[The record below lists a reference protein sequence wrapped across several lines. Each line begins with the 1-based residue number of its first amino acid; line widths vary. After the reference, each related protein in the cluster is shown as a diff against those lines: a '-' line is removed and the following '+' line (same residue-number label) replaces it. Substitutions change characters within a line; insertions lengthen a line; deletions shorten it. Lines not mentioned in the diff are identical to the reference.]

1 MTNFEKIKT
10 LTQESKNLKLLYIE
24 DDEFARES
32 TLETLSLFFD
42 NITIAVDGQKGLD
55 AFKEGIFDIIITDL
69 NMPIM
74 NGIDMIF
81 EIRKLDQDITIL
93 VLSAH
98 NNPEYFESTIR
109 AGIEGYL
116 LKPIDLDQFI
126 YLIEKS
132 VNNINRAKELLDY
145 KRHLEEKV
153 EAQTTI
159 IKENLYRDSLTGLYN
174 FLKLEEDINLE
185 IYKTLIVFDITRLSL
200 ISKQYGRVFTS
211 KLLSQVAITLSKH
224 LSNDMQLYKLE
235 ADKFAVLSSFSDH
248 EHIKNFCEQ
257 ALAYYDISC
266 LEIDGID
273 ININF
278 SIGISQI
285 DKNSDSTVDAEYAL
299 GNAKKIGSRYYFF
312 YDIDDHAILEEKEII
327 KWLNVTK
334 ELIRDDKIFPYYQ
347 AMLDIKSNKIVK
359 YEVLARADYQ
369 GEILAPFFFLDAA
382 EKLGMTSSISKM
394 IIQKSFQFFAQNNY
408 EFSINIAQRDLLEGY
423 LVSFFKQKLELYSI
437 DASRVTLEILENV
450 TVSADNKAIQEELN
464 SLKKMGFSIA
474 IDDFGTENSN
484 FSRLVDINLDIIKI
498 DGFFIKNIVKS
509 KKDQLVVKSIVS
521 LAKTLGVKVVAEYV
535 ENQEILDIITEMDI
549 DYAQGYHIGKPSPTL
564 LESYEV

>member
-1 MTNFEKIKT
+1 MTTFNKIKT
-10 LTQESKNLKLLYIE
+10 LTEESKNLKLLYIE

-42 NITIAVDGQKGLD
+42 NITIAVDGQEGFNTFKKGD
-55 AFKEGIFDIIITDL
+55 FDIIITDI

-81 EIRKLDQDITIL
+81 AIRELDQDITIL
-93 VLSAH
+93 VLSAY
-98 NNPEYFESTIR
+98 NNPEYFESTIK

-126 YLIEKS
+126 YLIDKS
-132 VNNINRAKELLDY
+132 VNNINRAKELEDY
-145 KRHLEEKV
+145 KCHLEERV

-174 FLKLEEDINLE
+174 FLKLEEDIDLA
-185 IYKTLIVFDITRLSL
+185 IYKTLIVFDITQLSL
-200 ISKQYGRVFTS
+200 ILKQYGRIFTS
-211 KLLSQVAITLSKH
+211 KLLSQVAITLAKH

-235 ADKFAVLSSFSDH
+235 ADKFAVLSSSTNH

-266 LEIDGID
+266 LEIEGID
-273 ININF
+273 IQINF

-285 DKNSDSTVDAEYAL
+285 NKNSDSTVDAEYAL

-312 YDIDDHAILEEKEII
+312 YDIDDHSILEEKEII

-334 ELIRDDKIFPYYQ
+334 ELIRDDQIFPYYQ
-347 AMLDIKSNKIVK
+347 AILDIKSNKIIK
-359 YEVLARADYQ
+359 YEVLARAHYK
-369 GEILAPFFFLDAA
+369 EEVLAPIFFLDAA
-382 EKLGMTSSISKM
+382 EKLGMTSSISKI
-394 IIQKSFQFFAQNNY
+394 IIQKSFQFFSQNNY
-408 EFSINIAQRDLLEGY
+408 NFSINIAQRDLLEGY
-423 LVSFFKQKLELYSI
+423 LVNFFKQKLELYNI

-450 TVSADNKAIQEELN
+450 TVSIDNKAIQKEL
-464 SLKKMGFSIA
+464 SALKGMGFSIA
-474 IDDFGTENSN
+474 IDDFGVENSN

-498 DGFFIKNIVKS
+498 DGFFIKNIVNS
-509 KKDQLVVKSIVS
+509 EKDQLVVKSIVS

-535 ENQEILDIITEMDI
+535 ENQDILDIITEMGI

-564 LESYEV
+564 ITL

>member
-1 MTNFEKIKT
+1 MTTFNKIKN
-10 LTQESKNLKLLYIE
+10 LTEESKNLKLLYVE
-24 DDEFARES
+24 DDQFARES

-42 NITIAVDGQKGLD
+42 NITIAVNGQEGLNT
-55 AFKEGIFDIIITDL
+55 FKKYDFDIIITDI

-81 EIRKLDQDITIL
+81 AIRELNQDITIL
-93 VLSAH
+93 VLSAY
-98 NNPEYFESTIR
+98 NNPEYFESTIK

-126 YLIEKS
+126 YLIDKS
-132 VNNINRAKELLDY
+132 VNNINRAKELEDY
-145 KRHLEEKV
+145 KCHLEERV

-174 FLKLEEDINLE
+174 FLKLEEDIDLAF
-185 IYKTLIVFDITRLSL
+185 YKTLIVFDITQLSL
-200 ISKQYGRVFTS
+200 ILKQYGRIFTS

-224 LSNDMQLYKLE
+224 LSSDMQLYKLE
-235 ADKFAVLSSFSDH
+235 ADKFAVLSSSTNH

-266 LEIDGID
+266 LEIEGIE
-273 ININF
+273 IQINF

-285 DKNSDSTVDAEYAL
+285 NKNSDSTVDAEYAL

-312 YDIDDHAILEEKEII
+312 YDIDDHSILEEKEII

-334 ELIRDDKIFPYYQ
+334 ELIRDDQIFPYYQ
-347 AMLDIKSNKIVK
+347 AILDIESKQIVK
-359 YEVLARADYQ
+359 YEVLARAHYK
-369 GEILAPFFFLDAA
+369 EKILAPIFFLDAA
-382 EKLGMTSSISKM
+382 EKLGMTSSISKI
-394 IIQKSFQFFAQNNY
+394 IIQKSFQFFSQNNY
-408 EFSINIAQRDLLEGY
+408 AFSINIAQRDLLEGY
-423 LVSFFKQKLELYSI
+423 LVNFFTQKLELYNI

-450 TVSADNKAIQEELN
+450 TVSIDNRSIQKEL
-464 SLKKMGFSIA
+464 SALKNMGFSIA
-474 IDDFGTENSN
+474 IDDFGIENSN

-498 DGFFIKNIVKS
+498 DGFFIKNIVNS
-509 KKDQLVVKSIVS
+509 EKDQLVVKSIVS

-535 ENQEILDIITEMDI
+535 ENQDILDIITEIGI
-549 DYAQGYHIGKPSPTL
+549 DFAQGYHIGKPSPTL
-564 LESYEV
+564 LTL

>member
-1 MTNFEKIKT
+1 MNTFNKIKT
-10 LTQESKNLKLLYIE
+10 LTEESKNLKLLYIE

-32 TLETLSLFFD
+32 TLETLSLFFN
-42 NITIAVDGQKGLD
+42 NITIAVDGQEGLD
-55 AFKEGIFDIIITDL
+55 TFKKGDFDIIITDI

-81 EIRKLDQDITIL
+81 AIRKLDQDITIL
-93 VLSAH
+93 VLSAY
-98 NNPEYFESTIR
+98 NNPEYFESTIK

-126 YLIEKS
+126 YLIDKS
-132 VNNINRAKELLDY
+132 VNNINRAKELEDY
-145 KRHLEEKV
+145 KCHLEERV

-174 FLKLEEDINLE
+174 FLKLEEDIDLAV
-185 IYKTLIVFDITRLSL
+185 YKTLIVFDITQLSL
-200 ISKQYGRVFTS
+200 ILKQYGRIFTS
-211 KLLSQVAITLSKH
+211 KLLSQVAITLAKH

-235 ADKFAVLSSFSDH
+235 ADKFAVLSNSTNH

-266 LEIDGID
+266 LEIEGID
-273 ININF
+273 IQINF

-285 DKNSDSTVDAEYAL
+285 NKDSDSTVDAEYAL

-312 YDIDDHAILEEKEII
+312 YDIDDHSILEEKEII

-334 ELIRDDKIFPYYQ
+334 ELIRDDQIFPYFQ
-347 AMLDIKSNKIVK
+347 AILDIKSNRIVK
-359 YEVLARADYQ
+359 YEVLARAHYK
-369 GEILAPFFFLDAA
+369 EEVLTPVFFLDAA
-382 EKLGMTSSISKM
+382 EKLGMTSSISKI
-394 IIQKSFQFFAQNNY
+394 IIQKSFQFFSQNNY
-408 EFSINIAQRDLLEGY
+408 NFSINIAQRDLLEGY
-423 LVSFFKQKLELYSI
+423 LVSFFKQKLELYNI
-437 DASRVTLEILENV
+437 DASRITLEILENV
-450 TVSADNKAIQEELN
+450 TVSIDNKAIQKEL
-464 SLKKMGFSIA
+464 SALKGMGFSIA
-474 IDDFGTENSN
+474 IDDFGVENSN

-498 DGFFIKNIVKS
+498 DGFFIKNIVNS
-509 KKDQLVVKSIVS
+509 EKDQLVVKSIVS

-535 ENQEILDIITEMDI
+535 ENQDILDIITQMGI

-564 LESYEV
+564 ITL